1 MVMSSHA
8 AAENDKMVVAKLPWK
23 AQHNWQFFGQIFC
36 QDRKRNIECQKCL
49 QWTRFRFF
57 SLHPS
62 PCGWYRAKESEIAAD
77 GWELTKYLN
86 FLKARALL
94 ENQKKKKKLQNRSYF
109 NLLNSSLCM
118 CISNNR
124 LSKAWRK
131 HCWHVGEQRTWR
143 NWKHRTWTIVLFD
156 YNVSISVCKTCML
169 FPYLWPIIFK
179 ISINYT
185 NKNYHHCKPYVIII
199 VLPLDESD

>member
-1 MVMSSHA
+1 MPNCHGKHNTTDNFLAKSSVRI
-8 AAENDKMVVAKLPWK
+8 EREILNAKNVCNEHGSASSVFTL
-23 AQHNWQFFGQIFC
+23 HRV
-36 QDRKRNIECQKCL
+36 DDIER
-49 QWTRFRFF
+49 T
-57 SLHPS
+57 
-62 PCGWYRAKESEIAAD
+62 KESEIAAD

-118 CISNNR
+118 YISNNR

>member
-8 AAENDKMVVAKLPWK
+8 AAENDKMVVAKLSWK

-94 ENQKKKKKLQNRSYF
+94 ENKIKKSCKIVHILIYWT
-109 NLLNSSLCM
+109 LLCACAYRIIDYPKHGGSIVGTWVNNAHEETGNIELELLFYLIIMSPFLCVKHACFFHIFGPLSSK
-118 CISNNR
+118 S
-124 LSKAWRK
+124 A
-131 HCWHVGEQRTWR
+131 
-143 NWKHRTWTIVLFD
+143 
-156 YNVSISVCKTCML
+156 SIIQIK
-169 FPYLWPIIFK
+169 
-179 ISINYT
+179 
-185 NKNYHHCKPYVIII
+185 III
-199 VLPLDESD
+199 TASHMLL